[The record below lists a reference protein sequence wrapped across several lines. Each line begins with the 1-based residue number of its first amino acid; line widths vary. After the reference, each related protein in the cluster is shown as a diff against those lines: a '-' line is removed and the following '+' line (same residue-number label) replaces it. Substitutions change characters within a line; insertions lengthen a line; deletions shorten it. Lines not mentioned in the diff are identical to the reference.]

1 MQILLRFGYL
11 GDSITAIR
19 AAESLDAQLFLCEN
33 YQSFLGLSSSK
44 NKGNILSDF
53 FSSLSKKN
61 NVSSGNIFDLKRFA
75 KKNNV
80 TQILIMVQSPT
91 IKFSI
96 IRSLCEFFLRIPVRI
111 IFDASQ
117 WIYYD
122 IQKNNI
128 NAKKYLRNL
137 KKKSNLKFVINWEGK
152 EEVKNLN
159 QETIEFICNIILS
172 TYQKPMI
179 TIIGK
184 SRIQLT
190 NSNLISISN
199 LSGKITLTQ
208 MKDLIQLCDCIITT
222 DSGPLHLAA
231 FFKKMIVALI
241 PPRYPL
247 AYWYP
252 FGSNIALVSDYLI
265 PCRQIKCTSCNE
277 YKNICINGEIAKKNL
292 EDLFN

>member
-1 MQILLRFGYL
+1 MQILLRFGYI

-19 AAESLDAQLFLCEN
+19 AAESLDSQLFLCED
-33 YQSFLGLSSSK
+33 YQSFLGFPLSK
-44 NKGNILSDF
+44 KRVNVLSEV
-53 FSSLSKKN
+53 FSSLSKKSR
-61 NVSSGNIFDLKRFA
+61 VSSGNIFDLKRFA

-96 IRSLCEFFLRIPVRI
+96 IRRLCEFFLRIPVRI

-128 NAKKYLRNL
+128 NAKKYLLNL
-137 KKKSNLKFVINWEGK
+137 KKKSNLNFIINWEGK

-184 SRIQLT
+184 SRIQLP
-190 NSNLISISN
+190 NLKSISN
-199 LSGKITLTQ
+199 LSGKTTPTQ

-222 DSGPLHLAA
+222 DSGPLHMAA

-252 FGSNIALVSDYLI
+252 FGSNIALVSEFLI
-265 PCRQIKCTSCNE
+265 PCRQIKCRSCNE
-277 YKNICINGEIAKKNL
+277 YKNICINGDIAKKNL
-292 EDLFN
+292 KDLFN